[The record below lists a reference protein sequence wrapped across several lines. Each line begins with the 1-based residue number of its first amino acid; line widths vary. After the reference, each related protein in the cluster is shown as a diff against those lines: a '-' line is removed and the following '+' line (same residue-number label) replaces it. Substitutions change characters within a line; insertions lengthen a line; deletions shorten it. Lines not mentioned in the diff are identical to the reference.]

1 MENYLIQAMMFLA
14 GFLLELY
21 TQTLSPGNQKKALR
35 VVGVLLI
42 SIALVWTGYRL
53 AIRDGAATPVPLGE
67 LPAVEVP
74 AVEVPEEESLDS
86 EPTKTPTKKVET
98 VTQDPPLD
106 DGSVWINSHPVG
118 ASVYLIPA
126 TVSLND
132 LRVDDIQQEK
142 NLIGVTPLIYEL
154 PAGNYYL
161 LTAFPEELYMENGF
175 ELPVY
180 SSPTYRDAFP
190 SDGNLIHSASFS
202 DGEHV
207 KEVARVYRLY
217 KDAGSAQA
225 LISVVLPLPE
235 GQRDHSMPYIYP
247 TADLV
252 SSLPVSYSF
261 TEENVRNA
269 IESNLSEL
277 NLTGEISASML
288 NEMLTVLSH
297 TGKVVLETTPARIVV
312 QLNGQNQGNFTI
324 TVYQ

>member
-1 MENYLIQAMMFLA
+1 MENYLIQAMIFLA

-21 TQTLSPGNQKKALR
+21 TQTLSPGSQKKAFR
-35 VVGVLLI
+35 FFGILLI
-42 SIALVWTGYRL
+42 AIALVWTGYRL
-53 AIRDGAATPVPLGE
+53 AVRDMAATPVPE
-67 LPAVEVP
+67 EVVEIDGIEP
-74 AVEVPEEESLDS
+74 
-86 EPTKTPTKKVET
+86 EPTKTPTKKAET
-98 VTQDPPLD
+98 ISQDPPLD
-106 DGSVWINSHPVG
+106 DGSVWINSHPTG

-132 LRVDDIQQEK
+132 LRVDDIQQDK
-142 NLIGVTPLIYEL
+142 NLIGVTPLTYEL
-154 PAGNYYL
+154 PGGNYYL
-161 LTAFPEELYMENGF
+161 LTAFPSDLYADIGF

-202 DGEHV
+202 DGEHI
-207 KEVARVYRLY
+207 KEVGRVYRLY
-217 KDAGSAQA
+217 KDAGAAQA

-252 SSLPVSYSF
+252 SSLPASYGF
-261 TEENVRNA
+261 TEENIRNA
-269 IESNLSEL
+269 IGSNLEEL
-277 NLTGEISASML
+277 NLTGDISADMV

-312 QLNGQNQGNFTI
+312 QLGGLNQGNFTI